1 MRTARFLTLGLFLA
15 SMMLV
20 IGCGGDG
27 ADPQGVELA
36 PEDDPALI
44 DDSTMDN
51 TDAEGDV
58 ETP

>member
-27 ADPQGVELA
+27 ADPQVEL
-36 PEDDPALI
+36 PVEDDEATMT
-44 DDSTMDN
+44 DDSTMIETGAD
-51 TDAEGDV
+51 E